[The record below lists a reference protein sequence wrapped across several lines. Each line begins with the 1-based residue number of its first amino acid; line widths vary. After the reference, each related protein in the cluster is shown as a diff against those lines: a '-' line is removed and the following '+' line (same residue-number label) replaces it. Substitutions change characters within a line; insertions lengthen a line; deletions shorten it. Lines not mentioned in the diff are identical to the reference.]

1 MEYENKKLCQECGG
15 LCCKKSGCDYF
26 TTDFG
31 NITKVKIIEALET
44 GNVSIVSAF
53 KAITTYDGK
62 IGFIPL
68 LYLRARN
75 NDRDV
80 IDLFSLKKECS
91 MLTDTGCSYSLEE
104 RPSGGKNLIPGHPC
118 KPYLNP
124 LEEMQKWKP
133 YQSLLSKIVKR
144 YTGKSVNE
152 VLIDDVEK
160 VCYDILTNQV
170 DGVSPLELIDMKET
184 LEQILPYF
192 PESLNKAKKRAQE
205 IKKLTIEK
213 TTD

>member
-1 MEYENKKLCQECGG
+1 
-15 LCCKKSGCDYF
+15 
-26 TTDFG
+26 
-31 NITKVKIIEALET
+31 
-44 GNVSIVSAF
+44 
-53 KAITTYDGK
+53 
-62 IGFIPL
+62 
-68 LYLRARN
+68 
-75 NDRDV
+75 
-80 IDLFSLKKECS
+80 